1 VTNVRQAIDFDIADV
16 FVARALHAYLTPGS
30 RIVGINM
37 KRNRKSIR
45 ILIMAAC
52 SAMTRRYRQQR
63 ADAVLRR
70 CRTERLQRLVAGLR
84 VKSWSTRTKTHS
96 PRLTKKV
103 ASDGCASG
111 APNFQ
116 LPDRSGMA
124 LRADDG
130 PVHNAPEALLI
141 SKTQKL
147 PRVHSLFEDPF
158 LPDFE
163 DFVLKFC
170 HSD

>member
-1 VTNVRQAIDFDIADV
+1 
-16 FVARALHAYLTPGS
+16 
-30 RIVGINM
+30 
-37 KRNRKSIR
+37 
-45 ILIMAAC
+45 MAAC
-52 SAMTRRYRQQR
+52 SAMKRRYRQQR

-70 CRTERLQRLVAGLR
+70 CRTKRLQRLVARLR
-84 VKSWSTRTKTHS
+84 VKSWSTCTKTDS

-116 LPDRSGMA
+116 LPDRSEMA

-130 PVHNAPEALLI
+130 PVHNTPEALLI
-141 SKTQKL
+141 TKTPKL

-170 HSD
+170 HGD